1 MGPMFH
7 RTHDIMRPIFTIILF
22 VSVTLSLSACRT
34 APLPV
39 TTPVQ
44 NENSNDSQVRYLTI
58 LHTNDNHGRFWH
70 NEKGEYGMAARK
82 TLIDEL
88 RNQAQAQGHAVLL
101 LSGGDINTG
110 VPESDLQYAEPDFK
124 GMSLIG
130 YNAMALGNH
139 EFDNPLSVL
148 DLQQTWAN
156 FPMLSANIFFK
167 DSGQNA
173 FKEYAIFEQKDL
185 TIAVIGLTTTDTAKI
200 GNPQYINGLEFKE
213 PVQITAALTQRLEQ
227 QYQPDITI
235 AVTHM
240 GHYVDASYGS
250 NAPGDVTL
258 ARSLPHNTLDMIIGG
273 HSQVPVC
280 MAAENINDD
289 NFRPGMSCT
298 PDQQNGTWIMQAHE
312 WGKYVGKAEF
322 KFVDDQL
329 ILLDYKLLPVNL
341 YLDTTQADGSIKSEL
356 AANYIP
362 ADTELKA
369 FLAPFQAKGA
379 AQIEG
384 TIGYV
389 DAKLEG
395 DRSKVRMQ
403 QTNLARVI
411 IQAQMNVVGAD
422 FGVISGGGIRDSIAP
437 GEVSYKA
444 VLQVH
449 PFKNTISYMDWQGQE
464 LWDYLEVITAFQPD
478 SGAYLQYH
486 KLSFERDNA
495 VLTSLYING
504 KPFDKGQTYRMSINS
519 YNAAGGDGYPILED
533 RAGFVA
539 TEETDVLAL
548 RRFFVENSP
557 ITAAEFNPE

>member
-1 MGPMFH
+1 
-7 RTHDIMRPIFTIILF
+7 MRSFLATLLF
-22 VSVTLSLSACRT
+22 VSVTLSLAACRT
-34 APLPV
+34 AP
-39 TTPVQ
+39 TPAVVANQVVNQ
-44 NENSNDSQVRYLTI
+44 NDNGSQARYLTV

-88 RNQAQAQGHAVLL
+88 RSQAQAQGHAVLL

-130 YNAMALGNH
+130 YDAMALGNH

-167 DSGQNA
+167 DTGQNA
-173 FKEYAIFEQKDL
+173 FKEYVIFEQQDL

-200 GNPQYINGLEFKE
+200 GNPQYINELEFKE
-213 PVQITAALTQRLEQ
+213 PVQVTAALSQRLEQ
-227 QYQPDITI
+227 KYQPDITI

-258 ARSLPHNTLDMIIGG
+258 ARALPHNTLDMIIGG
-273 HSQVPVC
+273 HSQEPVC

-289 NFRPGMSCT
+289 AFKPGMNCT

-322 KFVDDQL
+322 KYINGQL
-329 ILLDYKLLPVNL
+329 SLVDYKLLPVNL
-341 YLDTTQADGSIKSEL
+341 YLDKPQADGSTKSEL

-369 FLAPFQAKGA
+369 FLTPFQAKGA

-395 DRSKVRMQ
+395 DRSKVRVQ

-411 IQAQMNVVGAD
+411 IQAQMNVVGGD

-449 PFKNTISYMDWQGQE
+449 PFKNTITYMDWQGQE
-464 LWDYLEVITAFQPD
+464 LWDYLEVLTAFKPD

-486 KLSFERDNA
+486 KLSFERNNGE
-495 VLTSLYING
+495 LTSVYING
-504 KPFDKGQTYRMSINS
+504 KPFDKSQTYRMSINS

-533 RAGFVA
+533 RVGFVK
-539 TEETDVLAL
+539 TEETDALAL

-557 ITAAEFNPE
+557 VSAADFSPE